1 LAYGTRLAANGRMK
15 ILKAIAVAGI
25 FALPASGASAA
36 PGDAGSS
43 ARFEALDRNG
53 DGFVSRDEAKDA
65 EELNTRFSEL
75 DVNNDGK
82 LTRDEYTAL
91 AREARAP
98 GDATRDA
105 SAGATRNPSG
115 KRSDNSK

>member
-1 LAYGTRLAANGRMK
+1 LAYGTRLAANGGMK

-25 FALPASGASAA
+25 FALPAAAAMAA
-36 PGDAGSS
+36 PDEAGSS
-43 ARFEALDRNG
+43 ARFESLDRNA

-65 EELNTRFSEL
+65 EELHTRFSEL

-91 AREARAP
+91 QREARAP
-98 GDATRDA
+98 GNATRNA
-105 SAGATRNPSG
+105 GAGATRNPSG